1 MVSFGYFH
9 SFAEIVNVLLSGL
22 LLELYRPNAS
32 PSSVLDLF
40 TSVGARLHRV
50 ICMAGSFMNSLA
62 SCRELQESIM
72 DESDLK

>member
-32 PSSVLDLF
+32 ASSVLDLF
-40 TSVGARLHRV
+40 TSVSARLHREPFAWLEV
-50 ICMAGSFMNSLA
+50 S
-62 SCRELQESIM
+62 
-72 DESDLK
+72 